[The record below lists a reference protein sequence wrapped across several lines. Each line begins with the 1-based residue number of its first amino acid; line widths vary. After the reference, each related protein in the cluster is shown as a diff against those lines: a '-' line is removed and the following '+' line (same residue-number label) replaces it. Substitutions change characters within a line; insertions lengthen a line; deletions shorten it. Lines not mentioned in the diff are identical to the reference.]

1 MKYYY
6 LVASLPVLA
15 LGEPAPCTAAEFRA
29 RCEGVLSPVDAREL
43 RGLLEG
49 RAGEAQSAFARGWF
63 AADTQLR
70 NAAARL
76 RATPLAVEA
85 KGFLREH
92 PGFTAALEKA
102 VVDAFAKPHPG
113 ERELEL
119 DRCRWLVAD
128 ELAREDAFGLP
139 TVLAFAIKLQL
150 AERWAA
156 LTDEAGG
163 RRLEELVDRMG
174 RQE

>member
-76 RATPLAVEA
+76 RATPMAVEA

-128 ELAREDAFGLP
+128 ELALP
-139 TVLAFAIKLQL
+139 VAKVQVVFDCDTSTQPYDWQTVASRFAVMGGNAVI
-150 AERWAA
+150 AA
-156 LTDEAGG
+156 A
-163 RRLEELVDRMG
+163 
-174 RQE
+174 QA